1 MSDRGS
7 FIVVEGIDGCGKS
20 TQVARLAAK
29 RDAVAT
35 FEPGATEL
43 GQSLRRILLEDAV
56 RPDPI
61 AEALLM
67 ASDRAQHVATLIEPT
82 LAAGRDV
89 ISDRYAA
96 STLAY
101 QGAGR
106 GLDLLELAELMRFAT
121 GGLRPDLTILLDLP
135 VGDAQKRRGGIP
147 DRMESEYTDFFERV
161 RGGYLELAEAGGDSW
176 VVLDAT
182 RPIADVSIAVD
193 GALRDRGL

>member
-43 GQSLRRILLEDAV
+43 GQSLRRILLEGAV

-67 ASDRAQHVATLIEPT
+67 ASDRAQHVAMLIEPT

-106 GLDLLELAELMRFAT
+106 GLDRLDLAELMRFAT

-135 VGDAQKRRGGIP
+135 VEDAQKRRGGVP
-147 DRMESEYTDFFERV
+147 DRMESEHTDFFERV

-182 RPIADVSIAVD
+182 RPIADVSVAVD

>member
-106 GLDLLELAELMRFAT
+106 GLDRLELAELMRFAT

-147 DRMESEYTDFFERV
+147 DRMESEHTDFFERV

-182 RPIADVSIAVD
+182 RPIADVSVAVD

>member
-43 GQSLRRILLEDAV
+43 GQSLLRILLEGAV

-67 ASDRAQHVATLIEPT
+67 ASDRAQHVAMLIEPT

-106 GLDLLELAELMRFAT
+106 GLDRLDLAELMRFAT

-135 VGDAQKRRGGIP
+135 VEDAQKRRGGVP
-147 DRMESEYTDFFERV
+147 DRMESEHTDFFERV

-182 RPIADVSIAVD
+182 RPIADVSVAVD